1 MESFMATGNTDS
13 EGRGG
18 ARRIVC
24 LTEETT
30 EVLYL
35 MGEEDRIVGISAF
48 TVRPPRARDEKPV
61 VSQFVKAEIDA
72 IVDLE
77 PDLALG
83 FSDLQADICAELIR
97 KGIEVHCFNQR
108 SVPGILDMIRRLGAV
123 VGVPEK
129 GEVLARDLD
138 RGLDRIRE
146 AAARFP
152 RRPRVYFEEW
162 HDPLISGIRWVSEL
176 IEIAGGD
183 DVFPEFR
190 DNPLARDRIIADPR
204 EVLNREPDVYLA
216 SWCGRK
222 FRPDYLEKR
231 PGWPQ
236 APFMKENR
244 VFEIDSSTILQPG
257 PGALGDGVRAVHR
270 ILAGVAG
277 ADPA

>member
-1 MESFMATGNTDS
+1 MATGNTDRD
-13 EGRGG
+13 GRGG

-30 EVLYL
+30 EALYL

-108 SVPGILDMIRRLGAV
+108 SVPAILDMIRRLGAV

-129 GEVLARDLD
+129 GEALARDLD

-190 DNPLARDRIIADPR
+190 NSPLAKDRIIADPR